1 MKGLRDDILILT
13 FQLTARPLSSIAHIL
28 AEGHVVPERE
38 SVLRESRQ
46 LGGAGITRRIGSIAT
61 TLPATACPASGGKCS
76 NRPLTMAEIM
86 VMATRT
92 SRYEYEHP
100 KTRLLICNF
109 ATNIRNYEAVREYSK
124 LDRQVIRGS
133 KHLPHIL

>member
-1 MKGLRDDILILT
+1 M
-13 FQLTARPLSSIAHIL
+13 
-28 AEGHVVPERE
+28 
-38 SVLRESRQ
+38 RESRQ

-86 VMATRT
+86 AMTTRP
-92 SRYEYEHP
+92 SLNEYEHS

-109 ATNIRNYEAVREYSK
+109 ATNIRNVPNLDFPQTKYEVVREYSK

-133 KHLPHIL
+133 KHLPPIL